1 MNREELTKV
10 EFLLTLEGNF
20 IIQRF
25 FNVKDFNIDAM
36 SSIDLYETVEEICH
50 EISSDLKMKT
60 IDYLLGNQN
69 YFYDLENVEN
79 EINLEEEYFLLEI
92 KIENRIFIS
101 RIFPAHIY
109 HPKVR
114 YTVDIRPKIRNILAR
129 LTDVLSSDNL
139 ELEYLGYN
147 LKNTRR

>member
-10 EFLLTLEGNF
+10 EFLLTLEGNI

-25 FNVKDFNIDAM
+25 FNVKEFNFEAM
-36 SSIDLYETVEEICH
+36 SSSDLYEIVTEICY
-50 EISSDLKMKT
+50 EISSDLKTKT
-60 IDYLLGNQN
+60 IDYLLENQN

-79 EINLEEEYFLLEI
+79 EIKLEEEHFLLEI

-129 LTDVLSSDNL
+129 LTDVLSSDDL

-147 LKNTRR
+147 LKNAKN